1 MIEHSH
7 SGAQRLGRS
16 RARLD
21 ANQGKK
27 LLGWQR
33 DLALLHAEEI
43 TNSLQVVRRG
53 SAAAV
58 QILGELPP
66 VDLQFA
72 AHLCDRSIMAAQM
85 VQV

>member
-1 MIEHSH
+1 MIEHPYS
-7 SGAQRLGRS
+7 SARRLGCS

-21 ANQGKK
+21 ANQREKP
-27 LLGWQR
+27 LGWQR

-58 QILGELPP
+58 QILGELPS
-66 VDLQFA
+66 VDLQFS
-72 AHLCDRSIMAAQM
+72 AHLRDRSVVTA
-85 VQV
+85 